1 MLQGPLP
8 TQFLVFSLPP
18 PPPLPPFSS
27 LPLWGGI
34 TQENREGG
42 SSPTCLPAHPARAVT
57 RSRLGGGSGPS
68 SGLAVCRERV
78 EGTGLPSEDEG
89 LSAELPGS
97 TTARGQGGLARVWL
111 RLWTGAGILW
121 RITQSVERAGHRGLT
136 LVPALLP
143 TCCVASNRSSALSGP
158 QLPHLYKWKRYSPP
172 CLPHRAVVRN

>member
-8 TQFLVFSLPP
+8 TQFLVFSLP

-172 CLPHRAVVRN
+172 CLPHRAVVRT